1 MISSVLLQ
9 LSFMKEALSLT
20 MKIMK
25 KSLFY
30 LFALICSMSLFT
42 SCSDDDDDVDFSTV
56 IEGEIAGVYK
66 GTMDVYYEDP
76 ELIIAKDMIQKIT
89 IKKSSNTSV
98 GLELKDFTITVAG
111 NSLVIGD
118 IAVDNCPLVENNGS
132 YSFSGDANLNLVVG
146 ECGISVTGTYNKGK
160 VTMTIKVNVSNG
172 QMKVRVEYDG
182 AKLSGSES
190 TEAKI
195 TSFTIDDDI
204 VTVAPV
210 IDDENST
217 ITFKV
222 NDEATEED
230 LKALVPVIAISE
242 KATVTPASGVAQDF
256 SGAKSV
262 VYTVVSEDGT
272 SRKYT
277 ASIEGVQNIMK
288 YSLEEWTEID
298 GGTSDNYW
306 TPEPAGFL
314 ATSNAGAKILNG
326 SSIATKIGY
335 PVMKESE
342 GYNGGAAAK
351 LVTIDARGHALGS
364 MAPVTSGSLFTGK
377 FVLNMFAPLKST
389 QFGIAYDKEP
399 KLFKGVYKYKA
410 GDNYIDGSKKPIEE
424 GLDIKDQCSIAA
436 ILYEA
441 EDANG
446 KEVILTGADINTS
459 DYRVAEARLADGSD
473 KEEWTTFELSFEYY
487 PDKSYDSTKKY
498 KLAIICSSSKEG
510 DRFIGADKSTLI
522 VDELEVVGE

>member
-1 MISSVLLQ
+1 
-9 LSFMKEALSLT
+9 
-20 MKIMK
+20 MK
-25 KSLFY
+25 KSLLY
-30 LFALICSMSLFT
+30 LFMLVCSVSLFT
-42 SCSDDDDDVDFSTV
+42 SCSDDDDDVTYPVDS
-56 IEGEIAGVYK
+56 ELAGAYK
-66 GTMDVYYEDP
+66 GTMDVYYVGVSTP
-76 ELIIAKDMIQKIT
+76 IASDMVQKVYISKASDT
-89 IKKSSNTSV
+89 AVK
-98 GLELKDFTITVAG
+98 LELRNFTITVAG
-111 NSLVIGD
+111 TELLIGD
-118 IAVDNCPLVENNGS
+118 ITVDNCALTKSGDT
-132 YSFSGDANLNLVVG
+132 YKFSGNQTLSLVVG
-146 ECGISVTGTYNKGK
+146 SCNTSVSGTVGK
-160 VTMTIKVNVSNG
+160 NAVDMVIDVDVEGGMKVKVNYKG
-172 QMKVRVEYDG
+172 T
-182 AKLSGSES
+182 KLSGSEN

-195 TSFTIDDDI
+195 TDFTIDDEVI
-204 VTVAPV
+204 TVAPV
-210 IDDENST
+210 IDDAKST

-230 LKALVPVIAISE
+230 LKALVPVIAVSE

-256 SGAKSV
+256 SGGKSV
-262 VYTVVSEDGT
+262 VYTVVAEDGT

-288 YSLEEWTEID
+288 YSLDEWSEID

-314 ATSNAGAKILNG
+314 STSNAGAKILNG